1 MAPGSILKK
10 VTLQRLPWLR
20 PKELRAGLN
29 ATLSNY
35 GRICDVGVVK
45 DSETG
50 TFLGSGYAILDVSPQ
65 LINKDE
71 PPFLELSHVI
81 TWVDPDVSRSGD
93 VFWLP

>member
-50 TFLGSGYAILDVSPQ
+50 TFLGSG
-65 LINKDE
+65 
-71 PPFLELSHVI
+71 
-81 TWVDPDVSRSGD
+81 
-93 VFWLP
+93 